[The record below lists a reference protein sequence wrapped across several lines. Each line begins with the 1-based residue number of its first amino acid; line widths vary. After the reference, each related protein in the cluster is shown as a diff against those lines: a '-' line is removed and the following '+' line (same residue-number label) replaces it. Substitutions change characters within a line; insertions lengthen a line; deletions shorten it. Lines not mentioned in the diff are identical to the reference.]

1 MMLNLI
7 CSLIS
12 KIVFK
17 GFNGT
22 SLILPLI
29 ILIYVYYKQIK
40 EVKRAFTEVF
50 RGEV

>member
-1 MMLNLI
+1 MLNLI

-12 KIVFK
+12 KIVFT
-17 GFNGT
+17 GINGT

-29 ILIYVYYKQIK
+29 TLIYIYYKQIK
-40 EVKRAFTEVF
+40 EVKRVFIEVF